1 MQSCVNNANWCRPND
16 DHNNHSKKRKRR
28 RKENAVHEN
37 NNDEDDERISKNTT
51 RHISEC
57 VRLRLLGT
65 AILVL
70 FAKVDNIR
78 WQMDDGGCIVDAWL
92 AKNVSMTSLNFMH
105 APNLERACLKCLC
118 SSAACHGRAIS
129 QAYEIEMEAE
139 WDETGKV
146 KTWRKFFRRSK

>member
-1 MQSCVNNANWCRPND
+1 MAQRGYVRQIDECSLALIMLTDADRMTTIIIQ
-16 DHNNHSKKRKRR
+16 KKRRR
-28 RKENAVHEN
+28 IRKENAVHEN

-78 WQMDDGGCIVDAWL
+78 WQMDDGGCIVDA
-92 AKNVSMTSLNFMH
+92 
-105 APNLERACLKCLC
+105 
-118 SSAACHGRAIS
+118 
-129 QAYEIEMEAE
+129 
-139 WDETGKV
+139 
-146 KTWRKFFRRSK
+146 